1 MIRFIR
7 TFEFSMIGHQGKRT
21 AGRTTMELAE
31 RIGND
36 MKEAMRSGEKLRLE
50 TIRSLRAAILELEKS
65 GKGATTDEDEL
76 KAVMNQAKRR
86 KDAAEQFRAAGRI
99 DLAEKEEAE
108 LVIIEEYLP
117 KQLSDGEIRAEV
129 DRIVAETGA
138 SGPGDFK
145 TVMPKAMAAMRGRAD
160 GNRVQAAVRAALEG
174 SAG

>member
-1 MIRFIR
+1 
-7 TFEFSMIGHQGKRT
+7 
-21 AGRTTMELAE
+21 MELSE

-50 TIRSLRAAILELEKS
+50 VLRSLRAAMLELEKS
-65 GKGATTDEDEL
+65 GRESVTTDDQL

-86 KDAAEQFRAAGRI
+86 KDAAEQFRAASRV

-117 KQLSDGEIRAEV
+117 KQLSDDEIRAEV
-129 DRIVAETGA
+129 ARIIAETGA

-145 TVMPKAMAAMRGRAD
+145 VVMPKAVAAMRGRAD
-160 GNRVQAAVRAALEG
+160 GSRIQGVVKAALEG
-174 SAG
+174 NA

>member
-1 MIRFIR
+1 MDL
-7 TFEFSMIGHQGKRT
+7 S
-21 AGRTTMELAE
+21 E

-36 MKEAMRSGEKLRLE
+36 MKEAMKSGEKLRLE

-65 GKGATTDEDEL
+65 GRGAVTADDQL

-86 KDAAEQFRAAGRI
+86 KDAAEQYRAAGRAE
-99 DLAEKEEAE
+99 LAEKEEAE
-108 LVIIEEYLP
+108 LAIIEEYLP
-117 KQLSDGEIRAEV
+117 KQLSDEEIRAEV
-129 DRIVAETGA
+129 SRIVSETGA

-174 SAG
+174 QA